1 MPLLC
6 DDHDNDVHD
15 EQRRATTGCYNPLCH
30 FKGALRAPGPGL
42 AAAHAKRRAMG
53 EGGRAGYQILTVRFN
68 STNHTVATVYRGLW
82 GTWSAAGGWVQVDII
97 SLRTA

>member
-1 MPLLC
+1 M
-6 DDHDNDVHD
+6 
-15 EQRRATTGCYNPLCH
+15 RTCYTYN

-42 AAAHAKRRAMG
+42 AAAHAKAPRDRRT
-53 EGGRAGYQILTVRFN
+53 GGRAGYQILTVRFN